1 MVSYRDLINILR
13 DLGLES
19 YSRVLVHASLTAFD
33 HVSGGA
39 RSLVGA
45 LLETCETVIMPSF
58 TFSTLVVPP
67 IGPPENGLV
76 YAPGDHD
83 NLDANIFSLN
93 LPADEDLGPAPEVLR
108 HHEHAGRSKHPIL
121 SFVGVNAAEALAAQ
135 TLEAPMAVIEWLADF
150 DGDIL
155 LIGEGHRRN
164 FSLHYAEKLIGRKQ
178 FTRWAL
184 TRGAVV
190 ECHGMPGCTRGF
202 QSIAPRLDPISR
214 RDNLDG
220 APFELIPLRDL
231 LNVATGWLREDP
243 TALLCTDEHC
253 LCCSAVRADMQNRI
267 PPSE

>member
-1 MVSYRDLINILR
+1 MVSYRDLIHILR

-19 YSRVLVHASLTAFD
+19 YSRVIVHASLTAFD

-39 RSLVGA
+39 RSLIGA

-58 TFSTLVVPP
+58 TYATMVVPP
-67 IGPPENGLV
+67 VGPVDNGLD
-76 YAPGDHD
+76 YGSGNGN
-83 NLDANIFSLN
+83 NLEANIFSLD
-93 LPADEDLGPAPEVLR
+93 LPADESLGPAPEVLR
-108 HHEHAGRSKHPIL
+108 HHELARRSAHPIL
-121 SFVGVNAAEALAAQ
+121 SFVGVNADEALGGQ
-135 TLEAPMAVIEWLADF
+135 TAETPMAVIEWLADF
-150 DGDIL
+150 DGDVL

-184 TRGAVV
+184 TRGGVV
-190 ECHGMPGCTRGF
+190 ECPGMPGCSHGF
-202 QSIAPRLDPISR
+202 QAIAPRLDRIAR

-243 TALLCTDEHC
+243 LAMLCSDDTCPCCTAIRRDVAGKTDAA
-253 LCCSAVRADMQNRI
+253 S
-267 PPSE
+267 